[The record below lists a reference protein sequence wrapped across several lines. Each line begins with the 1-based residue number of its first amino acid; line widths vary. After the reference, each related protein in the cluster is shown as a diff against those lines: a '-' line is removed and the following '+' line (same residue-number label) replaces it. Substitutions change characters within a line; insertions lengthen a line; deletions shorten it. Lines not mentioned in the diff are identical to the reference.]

1 MRTLRNPY
9 CLRPVLGFCY
19 LCSRILASPFVS
31 LLALLCV
38 EAPGIWEIL
47 LWQVK
52 FSSYSC
58 SITNRSWWCCMNL
71 WMLIFRPNI
80 VHMGHLRFPLCWRVP
95 VWKNEPNKNTTRPLI
110 ARLKAAAE
118 KWGRFLCKV
127 PVPVFLLKVTCPP
140 QCKQKS
146 VTATLLATED
156 FPRIALPNFSLGR
169 NSICL
174 NGFKHKDCAK
184 TWKYGNYFTSTGAD

>member
-9 CLRPVLGFCY
+9 CLRPVLGFCDLWLPLQPY
-19 LCSRILASPFVS
+19 FGFTFCFSTCFAVCGKLRVS
-31 LLALLCV
+31 ERFCFDKSNSAH
-38 EAPGIWEIL
+38 I
-47 LWQVK
+47 
-52 FSSYSC
+52 SSC
-58 SITNRSWWCCMNL
+58 WWCCMNL